1 MVIMNIGY
9 IAKEKLNNKQA
20 CSILPK
26 DLLKFVQEKVSCDR
40 HTHEKISDLKL
51 TKHWPFTILYTRP
64 YQNTKCYTDIN
75 IFYIIIPSAHLRKF
89 QPTQI
94 KELN

>member
-1 MVIMNIGY
+1 MVIMN

-40 HTHEKISDLKL
+40 HAHEKISDLKL
-51 TKHWPFTILYTRP
+51 TKHWTFTILYARP
-64 YQNTKCYTDIN
+64 YQNTKCYTDIT

>member
-1 MVIMNIGY
+1 MVIMN

-26 DLLKFVQEKVSCDR
+26 DLLKQFVQEKVSCDR
-40 HTHEKISDLKL
+40 QAHEKISNLKL
-51 TKHWPFTILYTRP
+51 TKCWTFTILYARP
-64 YQNTKCYTDIN
+64 YQNTKCYTDIT